1 MIHKNCGGQR
11 AAARAPSREADQKLL
26 GASAALLD
34 TVRRGVA
41 GAGFPQGDRGDLG
54 VIGDANRY
62 VDEQAPWALRK
73 TDPARMGTVLY
84 VLAETIR
91 RLAIL
96 TQPLMPDASAKILD
110 QLAVPHDERGF
121 DRLAEGQALAS
132 GTPLPPPQGVFPR
145 FVEEAG
151 S

>member
-1 MIHKNCGGQR
+1 MP
-11 AAARAPSREADQKLL
+11 APSARRTTSS
-26 GASAALLD
+26 GAAAALLG
-34 TVRRGVA
+34 TVRRELSVQA
-41 GAGFPQGDRGDLG
+41 FHKAIEAVWA

-110 QLAVPHDERGF
+110 QLAVPAGERGF

-132 GTPLPPPQGVFPR
+132 GTLLPCPEGVFPR